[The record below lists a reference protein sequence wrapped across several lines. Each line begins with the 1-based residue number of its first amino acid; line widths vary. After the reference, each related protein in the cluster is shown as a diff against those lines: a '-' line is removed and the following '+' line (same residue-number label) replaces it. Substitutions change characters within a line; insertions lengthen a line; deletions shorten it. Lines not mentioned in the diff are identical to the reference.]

1 MIDMSSESSDQRHMN
16 LKLPNLSV
24 FAALVGCVC
33 AAIAT
38 SAYTQAQQQPIT
50 SVQQILD
57 AVPLGIKL
65 GTREIINP
73 IAAEAASKET
83 NKVLYRQ
90 AELQV
95 KVRLVEKVHSP
106 RYQTDYCIRVEDA
119 SVNVNGTKVRI
130 DTSLFF
136 GGAEIVS
143 KLARISPKDT
153 ITVKGIVG
161 RADFV
166 TSGRPTFML
175 QLTKCDIK

>member
-1 MIDMSSESSDQRHMN
+1 M
-16 LKLPNLSV
+16 
-24 FAALVGCVC
+24 LVGCVF
-33 AAIAT
+33 AAIVAST
-38 SAYTQAQQQPIT
+38 HAQAPQQPIT

-57 AVPLGIKL
+57 TVPLGIKL
-65 GTREIINP
+65 GTRETVNP
-73 IAAEAASKET
+73 IAAEAASRET
-83 NKVLYRQ
+83 NKTLYRQ

-119 SVNVNGTKVRI
+119 LVNLNGTKVRI

-136 GGAEIVS
+136 GGTEVVS

-166 TSGRPTFML
+166 TSGRPTFIL
-175 QLTKCDIK
+175 QLTKCEIK

>member
-1 MIDMSSESSDQRHMN
+1 MN
-16 LKLPNLSV
+16 SKRLHQSIFAALLGGV
-24 FAALVGCVC
+24 FAA
-33 AAIAT
+33 IET
-38 SAYTQAQQQPIT
+38 SAYAQAQQQPIT

-57 AVPLGIKL
+57 LVPLEIKL
-65 GTREIINP
+65 GTREAINP

-83 NKVLYRQ
+83 NKALYRQ
-90 AELQV
+90 AKLQV

-119 SVNVNGTKVRI
+119 SVILNGTKVRI

-136 GGAEIVS
+136 GGAEVVS

-153 ITVKGIVG
+153 VTVKGIVG
-161 RADFV
+161 RANFE

-175 QLTKCDIK
+175 QLTMCDIK

>member
-1 MIDMSSESSDQRHMN
+1 MVGIT
-16 LKLPNLSV
+16 LGCVFAVLATSV
-24 FAALVGCVC
+24 FA
-33 AAIAT
+33 
-38 SAYTQAQQQPIT
+38 QAQPPPIT

-57 AVPLGIKL
+57 LVPLGIKL
-65 GTREIINP
+65 GTKESINP

-83 NKVLYRQ
+83 NKALYRQ
-90 AELQV
+90 AELRV

-119 SVNVNGTKVRI
+119 TANLEGTKIRI
-130 DTSLFF
+130 DTSFFF
-136 GGAEIVS
+136 GGAEVVS

-161 RADFV
+161 RSDFL
-166 TSGRPTFML
+166 TSGRPTFIL

>member
-1 MIDMSSESSDQRHMN
+1 MN
-16 LKLPNLSV
+16 TKRPNQFI
-24 FAALVGCVC
+24 FAALVGCVF
-33 AAIAT
+33 AALAT
-38 SAYTQAQQQPIT
+38 SAHAQAQQQPIT

-57 AVPLGIKL
+57 LVPLGIKL
-65 GTREIINP
+65 GTREAINP

-83 NKVLYRQ
+83 NKALYRQ

-119 SVNVNGTKVRI
+119 SVNLNGTKVRI
-130 DTSLFF
+130 DMSLFF
-136 GGAEIVS
+136 GGTEVVS
-143 KLARISPKDT
+143 KLARISAKDAV
-153 ITVKGIVG
+153 TVKGIIG

-166 TSGRPTFML
+166 TSGPPSFML